1 MSLLKPKR
9 FGRRDTLPYN
19 RELILKSFQEDPII
33 KLFKEGNS
41 VNHIVFLLKY
51 KISIDVVTL
60 TIQRYID
67 FLEEYYVKS
76 N

>member
-1 MSLLKPKR
+1 MRELLLK
-9 FGRRDTLPYN
+9 
-19 RELILKSFQEDPII
+19 SWQEEPII

-41 VNHIVFLLKY
+41 VNHIVFLLGY
-51 KISIDVVTL
+51 EFPIDVITL
-60 TIQRYID
+60 TIRRYID